1 MLVEIKCD
9 KFISNGKHRPPIS
22 FHTGLN
28 TVLGSETGSN
38 SIGKSTFL
46 MIVDFTFGGD
56 DYVLKSTDVQ
66 TQVGVHTIQFAFEFD
81 DKRYYFSRDTLN
93 HTIVKRCEEG
103 YKPTSEIS
111 INDYRLFL
119 LDMYGIK
126 LPLISFRD
134 IVGRYFRIY
143 KRENL
148 DEEKPLNAVKKEA
161 DTAAITALMKLFNAY
176 AAIAELA
183 KEVEKSKKEK
193 ETYKKAQDF
202 HFILRVGK
210 RQIIENE
217 KKIAELMEE
226 LQTLQTNGG
235 IQLMGLDSKEAET
248 IAELKRKLSSVKRQK
263 SKLTSQLTSVEND
276 AASDSP
282 QLQSNFHELL
292 RFFPGTDLKKLE
304 EIELFHRQLAEV
316 LNCEFNEAKQ
326 RLSSMISLT
335 ENEIAALE
343 HEINSSGLPAKVS
356 RAVLENYSEK
366 KEQIRA
372 LEKENA
378 TFNKVET
385 LKAAAKSME
394 DRFFALQEEQIS
406 YLQSRI
412 NTKMDKINDY
422 VYGGEK
428 RPPVLTISKPN
439 SYSFRTQDDSGTG
452 TSYKGLVV
460 FDLTVLEL
468 TPLPALVH
476 DSVILKQIAD
486 EPLEKILELYRQ
498 SSKQVFI
505 ALDKKSS
512 YLKRTQQILEESE
525 VLKLSDDGNELFG
538 HSWNSK

>member
-1 MLVEIKCD
+1 MLVEIKCNE
-9 KFISNGKHRPPIS
+9 FISYGKHRPPIS
-22 FHTGLN
+22 FHAGLN

-66 TQVGVHTIQFAFEFD
+66 TQIGGHSIQFAFEFD

-93 HTIVKRCEEG
+93 HTIVTRCEEG
-103 YKPTSEIS
+103 YKPTSDMP
-111 INDYRLFL
+111 INDYRTFL
-119 LDMYGIK
+119 LDMYAIR

-148 DEEKPLNAVKKEA
+148 DEEKPLNTAKKEA
-161 DTAAITALMKLFNAY
+161 DSAAITALMKLFNAY
-176 AAIAELA
+176 VAIAELA

-202 HFILRVGK
+202 HFIPRVGK
-210 RQIIENE
+210 RQIAENE
-217 KKIAELMEE
+217 KKIAELLTE
-226 LQTLQTNGG
+226 LQMLQTSGG
-235 IQLMGLDSKEAET
+235 KQLMGLDSSEAEI
-248 IAELKRKLSSVKRQK
+248 IADLKRKLSSAKRQK
-263 SKLTSQLTSVEND
+263 SKLVSQLTSVKSD
-276 AASDSP
+276 AAFDSP
-282 QLQSNFHELL
+282 LLQSNFQELL
-292 RFFPGTDLKKLE
+292 RFFPGTDLKRLE
-304 EIELFHRQLAEV
+304 EIELFHRQLAEI
-316 LNCEFNEAKQ
+316 LNFEFDEAKQ
-326 RLSSMISLT
+326 RLASMISLA
-335 ENEIAALE
+335 EKEIAALE
-343 HEINSSGLPAKVS
+343 REINASGLPVKVS
-356 RAVLENYSEK
+356 WVVLENYSEK
-366 KEQIRA
+366 KGQIRA
-372 LEKENA
+372 LEKENE
-378 TFNKVET
+378 TYNKVET
-385 LKAAAKSME
+385 LKEAAKSMK
-394 DRFFALQEEQIS
+394 DRFVALQEEQIS

-468 TPLPALVH
+468 TQLPALVH

-486 EPLEKILELYRQ
+486 EPLEKIMELYRQ
-498 SSKQVFI
+498 SPKQVFI
-505 ALDKKSS
+505 ALDKQGS
-512 YLKRTQQILEESE
+512 YLKRTQQILEESK
-525 VLKLSDDGNELFG
+525 VLQLSDDGNELFG
-538 HSWNSK
+538 RSWNAK